1 MYTKADEMKTRAI
14 QKIAQKIP
22 EMTLRD
28 IFAMQV
34 LNGLLSHSVVMS
46 DDKLVQRSYEIADLM
61 MSARGK
67 ND

>member
-34 LNGLLSHSVVMS
+34 LKGLLSHSVVTS
-46 DDKLVQRSYEIADLM
+46 DDKLVQRSYKIADLM
-61 MSARGK
+61 MSARGQK
-67 ND
+67 C

>member
-1 MYTKADEMKTRAI
+1 MYTKAEEMKTRAI

-28 IFAMQV
+28 IFAIQI

-46 DDKLVQRSYEIADLM
+46 DDKLVKRSYEIADAML
-61 MSARGK
+61 SARGQK
-67 ND
+67 C